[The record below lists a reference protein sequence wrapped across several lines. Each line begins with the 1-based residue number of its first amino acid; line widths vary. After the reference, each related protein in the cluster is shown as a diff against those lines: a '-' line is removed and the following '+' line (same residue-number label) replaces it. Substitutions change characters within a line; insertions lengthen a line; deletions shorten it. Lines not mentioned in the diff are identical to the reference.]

1 MKSDYATLEKH
12 MTVSQALD
20 ALRSEAPDAETIYNA
35 YVIDGQRKLL
45 GVISLRALI
54 LANPENLIDELI
66 VQKPV
71 YCKVTDKQ
79 EKVAK
84 KIPRYDL
91 IALPILDEN
100 KAIVGIVTHDDALD
114 VERKEATE
122 DFHLAAGVESTL
134 GNLKEAS
141 IALLY
146 RKRVFWLMLL
156 IFGNLFS
163 GAGIAHFEDIIAANI
178 GLVC

>member
-12 MTVSQALD
+12 ITVSQALD

-54 LANPENLIDELI
+54 LANPENLIDELN

-79 EKVAK
+79 K
-84 KIPRYDL
+84 KSPKRSL
-91 IALPILDEN
+91 
-100 KAIVGIVTHDDALD
+100 VT
-114 VERKEATE
+114 
-122 DFHLAAGVESTL
+122 
-134 GNLKEAS
+134 
-141 IALLY
+141 I
-146 RKRVFWLMLL
+146 
-156 IFGNLFS
+156 
-163 GAGIAHFEDIIAANI
+163 
-178 GLVC
+178 